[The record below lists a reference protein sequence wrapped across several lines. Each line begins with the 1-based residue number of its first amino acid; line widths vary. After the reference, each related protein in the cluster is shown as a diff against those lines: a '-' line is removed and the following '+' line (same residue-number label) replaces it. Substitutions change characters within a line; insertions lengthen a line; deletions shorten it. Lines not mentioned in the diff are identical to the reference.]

1 MEDYPMNNDV
11 LLDQM
16 VQRLGAELKSVLE
29 QVAAGTVVPAVIERM
44 IRQQLWQ
51 FGAQAMGVML
61 ESADAAAV
69 AGRPVKDRRTRTVVT
84 LFGPVDITRSRCRD
98 GSYPLDEAVG
108 LQGRHGWTT
117 AVQES
122 VSLVSCE
129 CGFERTGEFMQSLLG
144 LDIHPP
150 SVQQMAQ
157 SAGERVAALPEV
169 SPPQTAAGGTLVMA
183 VDGCQAPQRDGWH
196 EVKVATIYTNESRV
210 RSPDRTRKGR
220 KQKGRGR
227 ILHKEY
233 HATLEKAEA
242 FGLQVRRRAEAWEVD
257 KARRVVMMGDG
268 APWIWTLTADHF
280 PGAVEIVD
288 FYHATEHLWQAG
300 EALFGDR
307 ARSVATRSWV
317 RHNRRKLRRGRGDL
331 VLASLQRNQERASSL
346 SAERADVVRRNVEY
360 FRTNL
365 HRMRYAQF
373 RRWRLPIG
381 TGAVE
386 GSCRFVVQSRFKRPG
401 ARWSEPGL
409 RHMLALKLAH
419 INHHWETLWPHLK
432 AG

>member
-1 MEDYPMNNDV
+1 MEDYPMNNDM

-16 VQRLGAELKSVLE
+16 VQRLGLDLKRMLGQISQGAVR
-29 QVAAGTVVPAVIERM
+29 PAVIERM
-44 IRQQLWQ
+44 IRRQLWQ

-61 ESADAAAV
+61 ESADTAAV

-84 LFGPVDITRSRCRD
+84 LFGPVDVTRSRCRD
-98 GSYPLDEAVG
+98 GTYPLDESLG

-122 VSLVSCE
+122 VSRVSCE
-129 CGFERTGEFMQSLLG
+129 CGFERTGELRQSLLG

-150 SVQQMAQ
+150 SVQQVAQ
-157 SAGERVAALPEV
+157 SAGERASTLPEA
-169 SPPQTAAGGTLVMA
+169 SPPRTAAGGTLVMA

-196 EVKVATIYTNESRV
+196 EVKVATRYTNESRV
-210 RSPDRTRKGR
+210 RSPGR
-220 KQKGRGR
+220 KRGGKRGGRGR

-233 HATLEKAEA
+233 HATLENAEG
-242 FGLQVRRRAEAWEVD
+242 FGLQVRRRADAWEAD
-257 KARRVVMMGDG
+257 KAKRVVMMGDG
-268 APWIWTLTADHF
+268 APWIWNLTEEHF

-288 FYHATEHLWQAG
+288 FYHAVEHLWLVG

-307 ARSVATRSWV
+307 TRSPATRSWV
-317 RHNRRKLRRGRGDL
+317 RHNRRDLRRGRADL
-331 VLASLQRNQERASSL
+331 VLASLQRGRDRAGSL
-346 SAERADVVRRNVEY
+346 NAERADVIRRNVDY
-360 FRTNL
+360 FQTNL

-401 ARWSEPGL
+401 ARWSESGL
-409 RHMLALKLAH
+409 RHMLSLKLTH
-419 INHHWETLWPHLK
+419 LNHQWDHLWPHLK
-432 AG
+432 AS